1 MGIDDERGVSRV
13 AFGERAWRSDAT
25 TSREDLE
32 ADPPAAPRHPS
43 AFRYRRAPLALP
55 VETLTAKG
63 APTGWVEFHETF
75 TVCLVDS
82 SVPVWYRVGSRR
94 YERSP
99 EVGMLLGPGELH
111 ADRMR
116 PGTADYRVLRFDL
129 AAVHA
134 AARRVGAEPEAL
146 SIVEHEL
153 RSPAAN
159 ELFLS
164 LHRALDS
171 GINSSHVAALMDH
184 CLSEI
189 LRHCTTAP
197 GRSHGRKEIRAAH
210 DYIVAHLSDRTSLEA
225 LSAAAGMRKWAFI
238 GAFRRHV
245 GVPPLRYA
253 IQVRLARA
261 RALLASGRPCN
272 DVAAELGFFDQ
283 SHLNRW
289 FRRTYGVAPGE
300 YQRALLDP
308 KRDRNDR
315 K

>member
-13 AFGERAWRSDAT
+13 AFGERAWRSDAA
-25 TSREDLE
+25 TSREDLA
-32 ADPPAAPRHPS
+32 ADPPMAPRHPS
-43 AFRYRRAPLALP
+43 TFRYRRAPQGLP
-55 VETLTAKG
+55 AETVTARG
-63 APTGWVEFHETF
+63 APTGWVELHETF
-75 TVCLVDS
+75 TVCVVES

-134 AARRVGAEPEAL
+134 AARGLGAEPEGL
-146 SIVEHEL
+146 SVVEHEL
-153 RSPAAN
+153 RSPIAN

-164 LHRALDS
+164 LHRALEAGVNPSDTS
-171 GINSSHVAALMDH
+171 VLMDR

-189 LRHCTTAP
+189 LRHCATAP
-197 GRSHGRKEIRAAH
+197 GKSNGRKEICAAR
-210 DYIVAHLSDRTSLEA
+210 DYILAHLSDRTSLEA

-261 RALLASGRPCN
+261 RTLLASGRPCN
-272 DVAAELGFFDQ
+272 DVAADLGFFDQ

-308 KRDRNDR
+308 KRDRNER
-315 K
+315 R